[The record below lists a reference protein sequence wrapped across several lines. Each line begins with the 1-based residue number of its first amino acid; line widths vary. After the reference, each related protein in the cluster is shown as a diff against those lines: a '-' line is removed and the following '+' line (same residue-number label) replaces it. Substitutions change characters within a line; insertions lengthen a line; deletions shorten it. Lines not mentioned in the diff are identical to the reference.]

1 MTPSSKKKTTAKK
14 VSSEKAARKKVVSKK
29 AAKAKKTPAKKV
41 AKKTTKKAT
50 KTSGTDASLL
60 KIAPEERWEMI
71 AVAAY
76 HKAEKRGF
84 TAGGDMQ
91 DWDEAEK
98 EVDKLIYGRVAPHR
112 VGRPLG

>member
-14 VSSEKAARKKVVSKK
+14 ASSEKAAKKKVTSKN
-29 AAKAKKTPAKKV
+29 AAKAKKASTKKV
-41 AKKTTKKAT
+41 AKKTTKKTT
-50 KTSGTDASLL
+50 KTSRTDTSAIN
-60 KIAPEERWEMI
+60 IAPEERWKMI

-84 TAGGDMQ
+84 AAGSDMQ

-98 EVDKLIYGRVAPHR
+98 EVDKLIYG
-112 VGRPLG
+112 